1 MDGLFKYL
9 SDKMVHYSITD
20 IIRNSFSL
28 LYTKIRFPHARL
40 IRWPLYHSGT
50 DFIYGKGLTMGRGC
64 RIDTNST
71 KKTLF
76 IGKDARIGDY
86 VHINADCSIEIGDNV
101 LMASKIFISDTNHGN
116 YNGDNQSSPDTNP
129 SLRDYFFKPV
139 RIGNNVWIGEN
150 AVILPGTIVGDGCI
164 IGANAVLN
172 GKDYPSYSIIAG
184 IPAKV
189 IKHFNHETNSWERV

>member
-1 MDGLFKYL
+1 
-9 SDKMVHYSITD
+9 MVRYSITD
-20 IIRNSFSL
+20 IIRNSLSL

-71 KKTLF
+71 KKTLY
-76 IGKDARIGDY
+76 IGKNARIGDY
-86 VHINADCSIEIGDNV
+86 VHINADSRIEIGDNV

-116 YNGDNQSSPDTNP
+116 YNGENQSSPDSNP
-129 SLRDYFFKPV
+129 SERAFFFKEV
-139 RIGNNVWIGEN
+139 IIGNNVWIGEN
-150 AVILPGTIVGDGCI
+150 VVILSGTIVGDGCI

-189 IKHFNHETNSWERV
+189 VKQFNHDTNSWERI

>member
-1 MDGLFKYL
+1 
-9 SDKMVHYSITD
+9 
-20 IIRNSFSL
+20 
-28 LYTKIRFPHARL
+28 
-40 IRWPLYHSGT
+40 
-50 DFIYGKGLTMGRGC
+50 MGRGC

-116 YNGDNQSSPDTNP
+116 YYGDNQSSPDTNP

>member
-1 MDGLFKYL
+1 
-9 SDKMVHYSITD
+9 MVHYSITD
-20 IIRNSFSL
+20 IIRNSISL

-40 IRWPLYHSGT
+40 IRRPLYHSGSG
-50 DFIYGKGLTMGRGC
+50 FIYGMGLTMGRGC
-64 RIDTNST
+64 RIDTNSS
-71 KKTLF
+71 KKTLT
-76 IGKDARIGDY
+76 IGKNARIGDY
-86 VHINADCSIEIGDNV
+86 VHINADFDVEIGDNV

-116 YNGDNQSSPDTNP
+116 YNGENQNSPDTNP

-150 AVILPGTIVGDGCI
+150 AVILPGTTVGDGCI

-189 IKHFNHETNSWERV
+189 IKQFRHETNSWERI

>member
-1 MDGLFKYL
+1 
-9 SDKMVHYSITD
+9 
-20 IIRNSFSL
+20 
-28 LYTKIRFPHARL
+28 
-40 IRWPLYHSGT
+40 
-50 DFIYGKGLTMGRGC
+50 MGRGC

-150 AVILPGTIVGDGCI
+150 AVILPGSVIGDGCI
-164 IGANAVLN
+164 IGANSVLN

-184 IPAKV
+184 IPARV
-189 IKHFNHETNSWERV
+189 IKQFNHETNSWERI

>member
-1 MDGLFKYL
+1 
-9 SDKMVHYSITD
+9 MVHYSISD

-40 IRWPLYHSGT
+40 IRWPLYHSGAG
-50 DFIYGKGLTMGRGC
+50 FNYGKGLTMGRGC

-86 VHINADCSIEIGDNV
+86 VHINADFLIEIGNNV

-116 YNGDNQSSPDTNP
+116 YNGEKQSSPETNP

-139 RIGNNVWIGEN
+139 KIGNNVWIGEN
-150 AVILPGTIVGDGCI
+150 VVILPGSIIGDGCI

-172 GKDYPSYSIIAG
+172 GKEYPANSIIG
-184 IPAKV
+184 GCPATV
-189 IKHFNHETNSWERV
+189 IKKYDKVSGTWIKNT